1 VTFLDQ
7 IMPTWQVMA
16 LVFILTALAG
26 ARRVSQATSSGTDR
40 TALDEKDSELFV
52 CARVYDD
59 TFQAGRIE
67 KLLADLERLGAEMN
81 GRSDDPRNVYHQLGP
96 KGAAN

>member
-1 VTFLDQ
+1 VAFVDQ
-7 IMPTWQVMA
+7 IMHPWQVIA

-26 ARRVSQATSSGTDR
+26 ARRVSQVTSGGIDR
-40 TALDEKDSELFV
+40 TTLDKEDSELFV

-59 TFQAGRIE
+59 TFQAGRFE

-81 GRSDDPRNVYHQLGP
+81 VPSDDLSNVYYRLGHE
-96 KGAAN
+96 GAAN

>member
-1 VTFLDQ
+1 MAFVDQ
-7 IMPTWQVMA
+7 IMPTWQVIA

-26 ARRVSQATSSGTDR
+26 ARRVSQVTSSGTDG

-52 CARVYDD
+52 CARVYDG

-67 KLLADLERLGAEMN
+67 KLLADLERLGANEQ
-81 GRSDDPRNVYHQLGP
+81 PQ
-96 KGAAN
+96 